1 MQHNLEHKDRLMK
14 EREIRILLVDDH
26 DLVLQGLKRIVE
38 CSLPEIKN
46 VCTASSGQE
55 ALLLI
60 ASQRFNLFV
69 LDMELPDISGMDII
83 VRIREKDPQARIIV
97 NTMHEEIWFIKNLIQ
112 CSVDGILFKSID
124 STKIAEAIRRVLDG
138 ETYYCPYAEHVR
150 AQMKR
155 SDEGRREELTLREL
169 DVLKR
174 ISEGKNT
181 QEIAQELCVSTNTV
195 DTHRRHLMD
204 KLDARNVADLIMTAI
219 SNGII
224 PIRKCGRHYSFK
236 IV

>member
-1 MQHNLEHKDRLMK
+1 MQHDSEHKDRLMK
-14 EREIRILLVDDH
+14 ERDIRILLVDDH

-55 ALLLI
+55 ALHLI

-83 VRIREKDPQARIIV
+83 VRIREKDPRARIIV
-97 NTMHEEIWFIKNLIQ
+97 NTMHEEIWFIKDLIQ
-112 CSVDGILFKSID
+112 SAVDGILFKSID

-138 ETYYCPYAEHVR
+138 GTYYCHYAEHVR
-150 AQMKR
+150 AQMRR

-219 SNGII
+219 SKGII
-224 PIRKCGRHYSFK
+224 PIRKC
-236 IV
+236 

>member
-83 VRIREKDPQARIIV
+83 MRIREKDPQARIIV

-219 SNGII
+219 SKGII
-224 PIRKCGRHYSFK
+224 PIRKC
-236 IV
+236 

>member
-1 MQHNLEHKDRLMK
+1 MK
-14 EREIRILLVDDH
+14 ERDIRILLVDDH

-55 ALLLI
+55 ALHLI

-83 VRIREKDPQARIIV
+83 VRIREKDPRARIIV
-97 NTMHEEIWFIKNLIQ
+97 NTMHEEIWFIKDLIQ
-112 CSVDGILFKSID
+112 SAVDGILFKSID

-138 ETYYCPYAEHVR
+138 GTYYCPYAEQVR
-150 AQMKR
+150 AQMRR

-219 SNGII
+219 SKGII
-224 PIRKCGRHYSFK
+224 PIRKC
-236 IV
+236 